1 MEVIMKKKN
10 FLLVSI
16 LAIFIII
23 IIYSLFIN
31 KETTIN
37 SNTSKDSQE
46 HYELELTVTHTS
58 YDEAPDKI
66 GYVEEKDGKLYEGTL
81 EKKSFTQFEPGKAN
95 IKYVGNVYETNDQNI
110 EPGVIWIEMSIEQE
124 IEDINNP
131 PLQKDAVVRFYGR
144 FYKGTLDLELSEEL
158 DIDNKIGLYSGK
170 LYYDDTLTDSDRT
183 DL

>member
-1 MEVIMKKKN
+1 MKKKG
-10 FLLVSI
+10 FLTVSI

-31 KETTIN
+31 KETTTN
-37 SNTSKDSQE
+37 LNTPKASQE
-46 HYELELTVTHTS
+46 HYELETTVTHTS

-81 EKKSFTQFEPGKAN
+81 EKKSFTQLEPGKAT
-95 IKYVGNVYETNDQNI
+95 IEYVGNVYETDEQDTESGI
-110 EPGVIWIEMSIEQE
+110 IWIEMSIDQE

-131 PLQKDAVVRFYGR
+131 PLQKDVVVKFYGR
-144 FYKGTLDLELSEEL
+144 LYKGTLDLELGEEI
-158 DIDNKIGLYSGK
+158 DIDNKIGLYSGR